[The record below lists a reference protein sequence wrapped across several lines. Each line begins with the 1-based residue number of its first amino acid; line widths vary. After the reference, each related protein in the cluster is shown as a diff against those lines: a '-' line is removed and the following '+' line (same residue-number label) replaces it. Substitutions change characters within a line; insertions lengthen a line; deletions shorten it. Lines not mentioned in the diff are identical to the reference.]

1 MWHWCGDFSLN
12 IQTIC
17 VMKLNGS
24 WWRSAGDVSRHITTH
39 NIKLLWREIQNEW
52 RRLTHHLM
60 VSLDQSCSVYQLAW
74 MGPSSSLSITTSG
87 DGFYQHSNTE
97 LANATTKTI
106 MNLSYPIRSQQPHT
120 HHFSN
125 WEINSYLIFKP
136 SFWAENINL
145 FRIWT
150 KIILECFKKCISKV
164 HIIRLEYLV
173 VGILAANHL
182 KGREY

>member
-106 MNLSYPIRSQQPHT
+106 MNLSYPIRSQQPAAHP

-125 WEINSYLIFKP
+125 WEISSYLICKP
-136 SFWAENINL
+136 SLFLLGWKYKSFRNLNKDNTYLNVLKSAFQRYTLWDWNIN
-145 FRIWT
+145 
-150 KIILECFKKCISKV
+150 S
-164 HIIRLEYLV
+164 LV
-173 VGILAANHL
+173 FLQL
-182 KGREY
+182 TT